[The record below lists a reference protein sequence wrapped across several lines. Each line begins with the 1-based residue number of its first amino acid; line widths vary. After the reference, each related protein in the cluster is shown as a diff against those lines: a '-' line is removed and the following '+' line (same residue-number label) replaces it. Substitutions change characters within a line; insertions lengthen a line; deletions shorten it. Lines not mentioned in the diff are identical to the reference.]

1 MTKQAT
7 LSPMELSVNTPLN
20 PIIPKQ
26 GGTNFSGQCWGSKG
40 YLDDNISD
48 ELQFNRPF
56 KPGEI
61 NAALL
66 SESVCRKAL
75 WEGQIIL

>member
-1 MTKQAT
+1 MGRTFPVIVGA
-7 LSPMELSVNTPLN
+7 V
-20 PIIPKQ
+20 
-26 GGTNFSGQCWGSKG
+26 KG
-40 YLDDNISD
+40 YLDDDISD

-61 NAALL
+61 NGAYTVRRCLV
-66 SESVCRKAL
+66 ERL